1 MPYRDLPLACEYTP
15 CATVDTGV
23 RSPAKLDSGLC
34 ACCNQTRVM
43 HMPGIFHLWLAWLPE
58 FENKTPA
65 TVRAYSQGLRR
76 VVSYLVEANQDD
88 SRLEPQ
94 TAWEFDPGHLNQAEL
109 TDLVRDM
116 RSSGEISRATLG
128 QTLAALKSFYDFC
141 IADGLVGESP
151 DVKRIRKVAD
161 LRSPRGEPEFYT
173 ATEVEAL
180 YSGANE
186 PHDAGT
192 FGARVRWPT
201 RDLAMLSFLATLGLR
216 SSELI
221 DAEIDWITPHD
232 DPDQR
237 ILRVKGW
244 TKGSRRA
251 LSGRSREDRKTR
263 QVPLS
268 SELVSVNE
276 SWQIER
282 GERFGRVSADAPL
295 FVTNTNEKFNYRRL
309 RYWLLTMNRAAGV
322 SDRSLHALR
331 HTAGVE
337 WAAAGTDMN
346 EIMYLLGHSDL
357 TTTSVYVELAGLRS
371 RDAIKDSQTNK
382 LLRPFIDSI
391 S

>member
-1 MPYRDLPLACEYTP
+1 
-15 CATVDTGV
+15 
-23 RSPAKLDSGLC
+23 
-34 ACCNQTRVM
+34 
-43 HMPGIFHLWLAWLPE
+43 MPGIFHLWVAWLPD
-58 FENKTPA
+58 FENKTSA

-94 TAWEFDPGHLNQAEL
+94 TAWEFDPGHLDQAEL

-116 RSSGEISRATLG
+116 RSGGETSRATLS

-141 IADGLVGESP
+141 IADGLVGKSP
-151 DVKRIRKVAD
+151 DVERIRKVAD
-161 LRSPRGEPEFYT
+161 LRVPRGHPEFYT
-173 ATEVEAL
+173 ATEVKAL

-186 PHDAGT
+186 PYDEGT

-201 RDLAMLSFLATLGLR
+201 RDLAMLSFLAILGLR

-221 DAEIDWITPHD
+221 NAENDWIPPHD
-232 DPDQR
+232 EHEQR
-237 ILRVKGW
+237 VLRVLGW
-244 TKGSRRA
+244 TKGSKRA

-263 QVPLS
+263 HMPLS
-268 SELVSVNE
+268 SELVSVNM

-282 GERFGRVSADAPL
+282 VERFGPVAANAPL

-337 WAAAGTDMN
+337 WALTKTDMN
-346 EIMYLLGHSDL
+346 EIMYLMGHTNL
-357 TTTSVYVELAGLRS
+357 NTTSVYVELAGFRGYEAVKKS
-371 RDAIKDSQTNK
+371 RPNE
-382 LLRPFIDSI
+382 LLQPFIS
-391 S
+391 